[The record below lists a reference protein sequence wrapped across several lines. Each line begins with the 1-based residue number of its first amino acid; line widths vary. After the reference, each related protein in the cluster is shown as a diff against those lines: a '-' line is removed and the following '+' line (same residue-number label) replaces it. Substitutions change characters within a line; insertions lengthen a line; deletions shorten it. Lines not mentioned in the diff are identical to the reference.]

1 MLTSLLAPQKT
12 RQLTGLER
20 QKSLLRN
27 SHLSLQTALQNSPW
41 AGTAIISFGPQGISI
56 ETGTAGPLNTRESRV
71 TEPEAR
77 SAWTSFPSDLER
89 EYYPHSSGGG
99 IRRSEKNKSLAQ
111 GHMAQD
117 RQNWDCLSLKKK
129 TDFFLLCDASA
140 SNSPFLSLSFFI
152 CK

>member
-41 AGTAIISFGPQGISI
+41 AGTAIISFGPQGISMKQVRLVHLTH
-56 ETGTAGPLNTRESRV
+56 EKAESRNQKLEVPGLHSHLTLRESIIPILQV
-71 TEPEAR
+71 EE
-77 SAWTSFPSDLER
+77 
-89 EYYPHSSGGG
+89 
-99 IRRSEKNKSLAQ
+99 SEGQKKNKSLAQ

-129 TDFFLLCDASA
+129 
-140 SNSPFLSLSFFI
+140 N
-152 CK
+152 